1 MNIKPE
7 DKMCIQPPL
16 FHTFGCSACA
26 ILAVYNGCGMVIMD
40 KYRPKATLKQIEKEK
55 CTIASGVPTMFV
67 GFLKEYQSHKYD
79 ISSLRTGIIAGSA
92 APKGLIKD
100 VIEKMGIEG
109 LISSYGMTEASPAV
123 TATNY
128 DDSTYYKS
136 ESTGYPL
143 PGVEIKIV
151 DEHTG
156 ETKPRG
162 KEGEIHVRGATVTK
176 GYYKMPDETARAID
190 ADGWLHTGD
199 VGFIRDN
206 GYLTITC
213 RIKDII
219 IRSGENI
226 NPAEIEDFISSHEEV
241 EEIYAVGVPDDVYGE
256 EVMAFIKLREG
267 SVMTESEIRNFCK
280 GKIATNKIPK
290 YIIFVDQYPVTDTG
304 KVSKAKLKELALK
317 ML

>member
-1 MNIKPE
+1 
-7 DKMCIQPPL
+7 
-16 FHTFGCSACA
+16 
-26 ILAVYNGCGMVIMD
+26 
-40 KYRPKATLKQIEKEK
+40 
-55 CTIASGVPTMFV
+55 
-67 GFLKEYQSHKYD
+67 
-79 ISSLRTGIIAGSA
+79 
-92 APKGLIKD
+92 
-100 VIEKMGIEG
+100 
-109 LISSYGMTEASPAV
+109 
-123 TATNY
+123 
-128 DDSTYYKS
+128 
-136 ESTGYPL
+136 
-143 PGVEIKIV
+143 
-151 DEHTG
+151 
-156 ETKPRG
+156 
-162 KEGEIHVRGATVTK
+162 
-176 GYYKMPDETARAID
+176 MPDETARAID